1 MEPTGNQVVGTTDKL
16 AAQVALPPLRADIF
30 FPIASGWHTSLILTV
45 QCLLAYRG
53 KIRMEH
59 LALSNIN
66 RFAIYE
72 QTIFFEWA
80 VLCLVLLGVWQ
91 HGSSQLAVLG
101 ERWRSPRQMLHD
113 LGIGLMFLFVTIVFG
128 SLLNHGGDNS
138 ATRLLLPQGRAE
150 TLLWIALSISAGI
163 CEEALYR
170 GYLQRQFIAF
180 TGNVMAG
187 IVLSAAAFGAAHS
200 YQGLTRAVQIGLLG
214 AMAGILA
221 HWCKTVRPGMFAHA
235 LQDVL
240 GGVIRH

>member
-1 MEPTGNQVVGTTDKL
+1 MEPTGNRVVGTTDEL
-16 AAQVALPPLRADIF
+16 AAPAALPPLRADVF
-30 FPIASGWHTSLILTV
+30 LPIASGWHTALVLIV

-59 LALSNIN
+59 LAQSNIN
-66 RFAIYE
+66 RSAIYE

-91 HGSSQLAVLG
+91 HGSSLLAVLG
-101 ERWRSPRQMLHD
+101 ERWRSSRQMLCD
-113 LGIGLMFLFVTIVFG
+113 LGIGLIFLFVTTAFG
-128 SLLNHGGDNS
+128 SLLNHSGDNS
-138 ATRLLLPQGRAE
+138 ATRLLLPHGRAE

-180 TGNVMAG
+180 TGNVTAG

-200 YQGLTRAVQIGLLG
+200 
-214 AMAGILA
+214 
-221 HWCKTVRPGMFAHA
+221 
-235 LQDVL
+235 
-240 GGVIRH
+240 